1 MRSRTLRREG
11 IQFFRRRMVR
21 RQIIHEFNR
30 SLVLISDPEALQA
43 SIATRIQ
50 ELFGPDVIIILQL
63 DRERGVFSP
72 SYSVGIELSELADI
86 RFHQRGRL
94 AKWLLVNESCL
105 VVERAQQVYEFLSP
119 SERDGLERL
128 KTSVCVPLISLNR
141 LTGIIL
147 LGSRGEHWEVTD
159 GNLELLELLANQAG
173 LAFENAAL
181 YQQQRDRLR
190 RLHRAERLAAAGQ
203 LAAGVAHE
211 IRNPLAAIRSTI
223 QYVLQRFPQQDP
235 NRELVAELLDEVDR
249 IDRTVNGLLSLTRSS
264 HFEPVETN
272 VIDVIEQS
280 LMLVQAQARRQ
291 AVSIDRHYE
300 RDHLMVMGDA
310 HQLKQVFLNL
320 MLNALQ
326 AMPGGGRLTVSVCV
340 WHPEYAL
347 RSDRWTQIEIADT
360 GPGIPPENLDRIFD
374 PFFTTKRDGTGL
386 GLSICHSIV
395 HQHEGEIE
403 VQSQPGRGTTAVVRL
418 PRV

>member
-1 MRSRTLRREG
+1 MRSRMLRREG
-11 IQFFRRRMVR
+11 IQLFRRRAAR

-30 SLVLISDPEALQA
+30 SLILISDPEALQA
-43 SIATRIQ
+43 SIATRIR
-50 ELFGPDVIIILQL
+50 ELFGPDIIIIFQL

-72 SYSVGIELSELADI
+72 TYSVGIERSALADV

-94 AKWLLVNESCL
+94 ARWLLVNESCL
-105 VVERAQQVYEFLSP
+105 VIERARQVYEFLSSP
-119 SERDGLERL
+119 ERDWLERL
-128 KTSVCVPLISLNR
+128 NTSVCVPLISLNR

-147 LGSRGEHWEVTD
+147 LGSRGGHWEVTD
-159 GNLELLELLANQAG
+159 GDLELLELLAHQAG

-211 IRNPLAAIRSTI
+211 IRNPLTAIRSTI
-223 QYVLQRFPQQDP
+223 QYILHRFPREDP
-235 NRELVAELLDEVDR
+235 NRELVIELLGEVDR
-249 IDRTVNGLLSLTRSS
+249 IDRTVNGLLSLTRSRR
-264 HFEPVETN
+264 FEPVETD
-272 VIDVIEQS
+272 VIGVIEQS
-280 LMLVQAQARRQ
+280 LLLVEAQARRQ
-291 AVSIDRHYE
+291 AVTIDRHYE
-300 RDHLMVMGDA
+300 RDHLLVMGDT

-326 AMPGGGRLTVSVCV
+326 AMPDGGRLTISVSTR
-340 WHPEYAL
+340 HPEYPL
-347 RSDRWTQIEIADT
+347 RGDRWTKIEIADT

-403 VQSQPGRGTTAVVRL
+403 VRSQPGQGTTAVVRL
-418 PRV
+418 PLV

>member
-105 VVERAQQVYEFLSP
+105 VVERARQVYEFLSP
-119 SERDGLERL
+119 SERGGLERL
-128 KTSVCVPLISLNR
+128 KTSVCVPLIALNR

-159 GNLELLELLANQAG
+159 GDLELLELLANQAG

-300 RDHLMVMGDA
+300 RDHLMVMGDP

-326 AMPGGGRLTVSVCV
+326 AMPGGGRLTVSVCG

-347 RSDRWTQIEIADT
+347 RGDRWTQIEIADT
-360 GPGIPPENLDRIFD
+360 GPGIPPEHLDRIFD